1 MTEKR
6 LLTKEEIVGLLY
18 VLHHS
23 SFRNEVMIANSEVC
37 GCFYCNSIFKPEEV
51 TLWCDDDGKGA
62 RTALCPRCGIDS
74 VLGNACG
81 VKIVPNLLDLMHC
94 QFFGGDLDE
103 VLDRIKATKD
113 EKKT

>member
-1 MTEKR
+1 MTKDQIKE
-6 LLTKEEIVGLLY
+6 LLNI
-18 VLHHS
+18 LHHR
-23 SFRNEVMIANSEVC
+23 SFRNERQIKESQIC
-37 GCFYCNSIFKPEEV
+37 GCFYCKSIFNPEEV